1 MPTPVKAEVGR
12 RKVELTKKPV
22 RFRPS
27 AFNPPPSGPDDDRFM
42 SEALKEARKALA
54 RGEFPV
60 GCVLVYGDRV
70 IVRGRRKGTA
80 RGGGNELDHAE
91 MVALRR
97 LVKMKQ
103 APEAAAIT
111 AYSTMEP
118 CLMCF
123 SALMLHGIGAIV
135 YAYEDA
141 MGGGTA
147 CPREGLNPLYR
158 DSRIVVRSG
167 IRRAE
172 SLALFKAFFSN
183 PANRYWRASHLAEYT
198 CKQ

>member
-1 MPTPVKAEVGR
+1 VNKPHR
-12 RKVELTKKPV
+12 R
-22 RFRPS
+22 F
-27 AFNPPPSGPDDDRFM
+27 PPSPFRHPPSVIPLPPSDVSDHRFM
-42 SEALKEARKALA
+42 GEALKEARKALA
-54 RGEFPV
+54 RREFPV
-60 GCVLVYGDRV
+60 GCVLVYQDRV
-70 IVRGRRKGTA
+70 VARGRRKGTA
-80 RGGGNELDHAE
+80 DGGGNELDHAE

-97 LVKMKQ
+97 LTRMTP

-111 AYSTMEP
+111 AFCTMEP

-123 SALMLHGIGAIV
+123 SALMLHGIGSIV

-147 CPREGLNPLYR
+147 CPRARLNPLYR

-172 SLALFKAFFSN
+172 SLALFKAFFTD
-183 PANRYWRASHLAEYT
+183 PTRTYWSASQLAEYT
-198 CKQ
+198 LKQ